1 MEIKNDE
8 KKTEKRLFNFAKQK
22 KKRMKGER
30 LYFILRCECVKM
42 RRGE

>member
-22 KKRMKGER
+22 KRMKGER
-30 LYFILRCECVKM
+30 LYFILRCECVRM

>member
-22 KKRMKGER
+22 KKLKVKG
-30 LYFILRCECVKM
+30 YISF
-42 RRGE
+42 

>member
-22 KKRMKGER
+22 KIKGER
-30 LYFILRCECVKM
+30 LYFILRCECVRM